1 MRLPKLDFKPMKNL
15 LNLYDRSKHIN
26 YLTEI
31 LSGLTVS
38 LALVPEAIAFA
49 LIAGLSPLTG
59 LYAAFSIGLITS
71 LFGGRP
77 GMISGATGAVAVVIV
92 SLAQSHGVEYIF
104 ATVVLAGMIQML
116 AGALKLGKFIRLV
129 PHSVMFGF
137 VNGLAI
143 VIFLAQLASF
153 KVAGE
158 NGELGWMIGD
168 QLNVMLGLVFLT
180 MLIIWGLPKLTK
192 AVPASLTAILVVSA
206 IVLGLDIDTRNV
218 GDISSIKGGFPPFHI
233 PEVPLT
239 LETLS
244 IIFPY
249 AFIVAG
255 VGLIESLLTLNLID
269 EITETRGKSNK
280 EAMAQGLANVVT
292 GFFSGM
298 GGCAMIGQSL
308 INISSGA
315 RARLSGIV
323 ASVMLLVFIM
333 FGAEYIEKMPIAAL
347 TGLMIMVAIGTFEWA
362 SIRAIG
368 RMPTRDNLVGFL
380 VAGITVLLHNLALA
394 VLIGVIIS
402 ALVFAW
408 ENAKRIRARKY
419 VDEDGT
425 KHYEIYGPLFFG
437 SVQAFAEKFDIATDP
452 DVVIIDFRESRVNDM
467 SGIRAIGRMPTRDNL
482 VGFLVA
488 GITVLLHNLAL
499 AVLIGVIIS
508 ALVFAWENAKR
519 IRARKYVDEDG
530 TKHYEIYGPLFFGS
544 VQAFAEKFDIATDP
558 DVVIIDFR
566 ESRVNDMSGIEA
578 LNKITERY
586 TRAGKELHLRHLS
599 PDCLKL
605 LKNAEK
611 IIDVNIIEDPTY
623 KVAVEI

>member
-1 MRLPKLDFKPMKNL
+1 MNYLF
-15 LNLYDRSKHIN
+15 NLYDRSKKIN
-26 YLTEI
+26 ILIEV
-31 LSGLTVS
+31 LSGITVS
-38 LALVPEAIAFA
+38 IALVPEAIAFA

-71 LFGGRP
+71 IFGGRP
-77 GMISGATGAVAVVIV
+77 GMISGATGAIAVVIV
-92 SLAQSHGVEYIF
+92 SLAQSHGAEYIF
-104 ATVVLAGMIQML
+104 ATVILAGIIQMT
-116 AGALKLGKFIRLV
+116 AGLLKLGKFIRLV

-143 VIFLAQLASF
+143 VIFLAQVASF
-153 KVAGE
+153 KIMNADGQ
-158 NGELGWMIGD
+158 LDWMTGS
-168 QLNVMLGLVFLT
+168 QLNIMLGLVLLT
-180 MLIIWGLPKLTK
+180 MIIIWGLPRLTK
-192 AVPASLTAILVVSA
+192 AVPASLVAILVVTA
-206 IVLGLDIDTRNV
+206 IVLGFDVDTRNV
-218 GDISSIKGGFPPFHI
+218 GDISSIQGGFPPFHI
-233 PEVPLT
+233 PDLPFSF
-239 LETLS
+239 ETLGV
-244 IIFPY
+244 IFPY

-280 EAMAQGLANVVT
+280 EAFTQGLANFVT

-333 FGAEYIEKMPIAAL
+333 FGADYIERMPIAAL

-362 SIRAIG
+362 SVRAIG
-368 RMPTRDNLVGFL
+368 KMPNRDNLVGFI
-380 VAGITVLLHNLALA
+380 VAAITVLLHNLALA

-419 VDEDGT
+419 IDENGV

-437 SVQAFAEKFDIATDP
+437 SAQAFAEKFDVKNDP
-452 DVVIIDFRESRVNDM
+452 DSVIIDF
-467 SGIRAIGRMPTRDNL
+467 
-482 VGFLVA
+482 
-488 GITVLLHNLAL
+488 
-499 AVLIGVIIS
+499 
-508 ALVFAWENAKR
+508 K
-519 IRARKYVDEDG
+519 
-530 TKHYEIYGPLFFGS
+530 
-544 VQAFAEKFDIATDP
+544 
-558 DVVIIDFR
+558 

-586 TRAGKELHLRHLS
+586 FKAGKEIHLRHLS
-599 PDCLKL
+599 PDCLQL
-605 LKNAEK
+605 LKNAKK